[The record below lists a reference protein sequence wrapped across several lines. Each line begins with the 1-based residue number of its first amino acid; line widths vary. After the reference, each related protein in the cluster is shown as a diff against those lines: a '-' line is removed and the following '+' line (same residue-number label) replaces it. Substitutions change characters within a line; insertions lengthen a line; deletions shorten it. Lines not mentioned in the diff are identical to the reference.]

1 MDYRKASKETLQAEL
16 AALQARYEACKARG
30 LKLDMSRGKPS
41 KAQLDLCQGLLTAVT
56 DGAQLQGQQGDLR
69 NYGVL
74 DGAVECRRL
83 FAELLEVPVENVIA
97 GGNASLTMMY
107 DTLLR
112 LWIFG
117 APGVEQPWC
126 RQPGVK
132 WLCPVPGYDRHFAI
146 CQQLGIEMLP
156 VPMLEDGPDMDLV
169 EALVR
174 DPAVKGIWCVPRY
187 SNPEGKVYS
196 DAVVRRFAAL
206 KPAAEDFRIFWDNA
220 YAVHHLTEDP
230 QPLLNIF
237 DACREQ
243 GSEDMVLIY
252 TSTSKISYAGAGV
265 ACMAASDRNVAW
277 TKKLMGVQMIS
288 ADKVNQMRHVL
299 YFKDAAGVHAHMQ
312 KHAALLRPKFQL
324 VLQRLEAELA
334 GTGAGSWHKPQG
346 GYFVSFDAMPG
357 CAGRIHALCKDAGL
371 VLTGAGAT
379 FPYGR
384 DPQDSNLRI
393 APSLP
398 PLEELEQAMEVFC
411 ICARLAAVER
421 CLEQ

>member
-1 MDYRKASKETLQAEL
+1 MDYRKASKGALQAEL

-324 VLQRLEAELA
+324 VLQKLEAQLA

-357 CAGRIHALCKDAGL
+357 CASRIHALCKDAGL